1 MKYSKLT
8 SGSFK
13 HIIENK
19 KTYASASAI
28 NIAYGGPRKGK
39 RSTKRAAP
47 LHALAPGKKH
57 ATVTNMNVIS
67 DAAPA
72 LPPSYAYTNPANAAA
87 AFSVGDF
94 KVNKWGH
101 HEATLTPSAHG
112 SSMSDILKPATA
124 DRGYIRSI
132 VERATALPGKQSRV
146 VFELEDG
153 TKMSIPFMDSNKPG
167 AMSTAIEDLFSHA
180 EHHYQSAGSVAGAS
194 VQSNSAPSG
203 GASVKVPDWLKDRPC
218 IYPILND
225 DGLCGQRALAAA
237 IASVKAR
244 SKMKT
249 NEKQMMNAAYKV
261 VKKIGIQE
269 RMTPLDFDKFSEEY
283 GRPVVIMSG
292 REEVMHT
299 TDIGEGEPIYLF
311 YDFAQEHYHL
321 IVNMTQFSS
330 HTQQAS
336 AQKWCHHCRKAYPR
350 NTFIKHECVAN
361 KCKICKV
368 IYPTA
373 DALAQHTGGCKWPAR
388 DAPRCS
394 ECNEQCFSPEC
405 LAAHMETHKYQRNCA
420 YGNKGETKKLKT
432 WKCSDCFKNVAWERH
447 ITGNHVCGEVFC
459 QNCQRYHAPDVEHR
473 CSIMCRGATSGDQG
487 PKGGVYAFDFECMP
501 STDGGY
507 HTVNFSSARKVG
519 DPEAPYIDHDNI
531 EQFCDWFRG
540 LKSCIVVAHNLRNY
554 DGWLIHNHLKRT
566 FGAKPTSLI
575 RAGGKI
581 MQMKFGSV
589 TFLDSLNH
597 IASSLAAFPKTFGL
611 DESKFK
617 KGEFPHLFNRPENQD
632 YVGPIPAIEFY
643 EPEKKSVSQTHKD
656 GVVCAKGCGYCDF
669 KKWYDAQEGEYDFK
683 KELIEY
689 CHSDVDIL
697 AQSMEVYI
705 RDGIAENNIHP
716 LTCVTCASYA
726 LKVYRT
732 NHMPTLEE
740 VDAKE
745 GHKTE
750 HTPTINTG
758 EGTEWAHKRGPLSVL
773 TRAEYADIKRAFSGG
788 RTEVFNLHSEW
799 TPEQVAAGTYGS
811 YKDIVSLYPTV
822 QYHDPLPYGPPTTTE
837 YTDATQGDFDLA
849 NTFGFV
855 ECDVTCPQDLHIPVL
870 GAKKGGKF
878 VFDLRPVERQLLCT
892 PELQVAVAHGY
903 KITHVY
909 KTITFKQTREMFRS
923 YIRGFLKT
931 KTESNGFDGTDEELA
946 AFKQKYKDEYD
957 IELGDMT
964 KNKGRKAMSK
974 LCLNSLW
981 GKFGQSPNMKTDH
994 YCNSVGEWL
1003 KYVRRAEKG
1012 EIIIHDR
1019 EHCGDS
1025 VLIQYTEEQDNKTSL
1040 INTNIALCAMITS
1053 HARCRLY
1060 EVIGKL
1066 GDRVRYC
1073 DTDSCIYER
1082 REGEYEPPSG
1092 KMLGEWEDE
1101 LSTGECMTDYAA
1113 WAPKAYS
1120 YKTNTGGVCVKSK
1133 GVTLNKINYEKVN
1146 HDSYV
1151 DMAKGNVKQLTA
1163 GQLLFKKTKRG
1174 MLTTNT
1180 NKVIRMTAFKREVHA
1195 DGSTS
1200 PFR

>member
-1 MKYSKLT
+1 MKQ
-8 SGSFK
+8 SGLVPK
-13 HIIENK
+13 
-19 KTYASASAI
+19 
-28 NIAYGGPRKGK
+28 
-39 RSTKRAAP
+39 
-47 LHALAPGKKH
+47 
-57 ATVTNMNVIS
+57 VTNMKLAGGAS
-67 DAAPA
+67 TAA
-72 LPPSYAYTNPANAAA
+72 PPSYSHTNPLNSAA
-87 AFSVGDF
+87 AFTVGDF

-101 HEATLTPSAHG
+101 HEATLTPHERG
-112 SSMSDILKPATA
+112 SNITNILQPATA
-124 DRGYIRSI
+124 DKAYIRAL
-132 VERATALPGKQSRV
+132 VDRASALPGKQSRI

-153 TKMSIPFMDSNKPG
+153 RNISIAFMDSNKPG
-167 AMSTAIEDLFSHA
+167 AMTQAVERLFDKA
-180 EHHYQSAGSVAGAS
+180 EHEYTSSGSVAGVK
-194 VQSNSAPSG
+194 VQSNSSPSG

-237 IASVKAR
+237 IASVTVR
-244 SKMKT
+244 SKMKKD
-249 NEKQMMNAAYKV
+249 EKKMMNAAYKI

-292 REEVMHT
+292 REEVMHS

-321 IVNMTQFSS
+321 ILNMSQFSS
-330 HTQQAS
+330 QTQQAS
-336 AQKWCHHCRKAYPR
+336 TQKWCHHCRKAYPR
-350 NTFIKHECVAN
+350 NTFETHTCVAN
-361 KCKICKV
+361 KCKCCKV
-368 IYPTA
+368 VFPTVA
-373 DALAQHTGGCKWPAR
+373 ALEEHTGGLKWPAR
-388 DAPRCS
+388 DALRCG
-394 ECNEQCFSPEC
+394 ECNEQCFSQEC
-405 LAAHMETHKYQRNCA
+405 LDAHMETHKYKRNCA
-420 YGNKGETKKLKT
+420 HGKQGDTKKLST
-432 WKCSDCFKNVAWERH
+432 WRCVDCFKNVDWERH
-447 ITGNHVCGEVFC
+447 KMGNHVCGEVLC
-459 QNCQRYHAPDVEHR
+459 HNCHRYHAPDVEHR
-473 CSIMCRGATSGDQG
+473 CSIMCRNGTKADLG
-487 PKGGVYAFDFECMP
+487 PSGGVYAFDFECMP

-519 DPEAPYIDHDNI
+519 DPDAPYIDHDNI

-643 EPEKKSVSQTHKD
+643 EPEKKPVSQTHKD

-705 RDGIAENNIHP
+705 RNGIAENGIHP

-732 NHMPTLEE
+732 NYMPTLEE
-740 VDAKE
+740 IDAIE

-758 EGTEWAHKRGPLSVL
+758 EGTDWAHRRGPISVL
-773 TRAEYADIKRAFSGG
+773 TRKEYAEQKDAFHGG
-788 RTEVFNLHSEW
+788 RTEVFRLHRKYSDTELANG
-799 TPEQVAAGTYGS
+799 VHAI
-811 YKDIVSLYPTV
+811 YKDIVSLYATC
-822 QYHDPLPYGPPTTTE
+822 QYHDPLPYGPPTRTE
-837 YTDATQGDFDLA
+837 YTDDMQDKFELSE
-849 NTFGFV
+849 TFGFV
-855 ECDVTCPQDLHIPVL
+855 ECDITCPQDLHIPVL
-870 GAKKGGKF
+870 GAKKDGKF
-878 VFDLRPVERQLLCT
+878 VFDLRPIKRQLICT
-892 PELQVAVAHGY
+892 PELEVAIAHGY

-909 KTITFKQTREMFRS
+909 KTITYKSTTHLFKS

-931 KTESNGFDGTDEELA
+931 KTESNGWKGTEEELA
-946 AFKQKYKDEYD
+946 VFKQKYADEYD
-957 IELGDMT
+957 IELGDMVA
-964 KNKGRKAMSK
+964 NKGRKAIAKSG
-974 LCLNSLW
+974 LTNLW

-1012 EIIIHDR
+1012 EIVIHDR

-1025 VLIQYTEEQDNKTSL
+1025 VLVSYTEEEDNKTSL
-1040 INTNIALCAMITS
+1040 INTNIALCAIITS
-1053 HARCRLY
+1053 HARRRLY
-1060 EVIGKL
+1060 AELGKVGERAL
-1066 GDRVRYC
+1066 YC
-1073 DTDSCIYER
+1073 DTDSVIYESCP
-1082 REGEYEPPSG
+1082 GEYEPTSG
-1092 KMLGEWEDE
+1092 EMLGQWEDE
-1101 LSTGECMTDYAA
+1101 LDRRKGEVITDFAA

-1120 YKTNTGGVCVKSK
+1120 YRTNTGGVCVKSK

-1146 HDSYV
+1146 HESYV
-1151 DMAKGNVKQLTA
+1151 DMAKGNIKQLTA
-1163 GQLLFKKTKRG
+1163 DQLLFKKTKRG
-1174 MLTTNT
+1174 MLTANT
-1180 NKVIRMTAFKREVHA
+1180 NKVIRMTAFKREVNE